1 MPARKSTEKA
11 PVTQGKKAAA
21 QAAAAADPRSVA
33 CPKCGTVVDTSVVS
47 TLLAGSDQLK
57 ALFAGTLNRPECPEC
72 GTLFLIDKPL
82 VYRDTASAFIAYQV
96 AMPEDGDTSAI
107 EQEIDCMATDI
118 SSSEETER
126 PTVRVTF
133 TRSDFIEKI
142 ALRNDGY
149 DDRLIEYAKFQLL
162 KSLDS
167 EELNH
172 RRHRLLF
179 DFSNQNP
186 DIIAFIVF
194 DRENNQPVS
203 RVHVQHGD
211 YDALLEEFTSST
223 QLMLELDALFPS
235 CYVSCDRLIG

>member
-1 MPARKSTEKA
+1 MPARKSMKTA
-11 PVTQGKKAAA
+11 PV
-21 QAAAAADPRSVA
+21 ADVTRARSVT
-33 CPKCGTVVDTSVVS
+33 CPKCGTVLDTVVTT
-47 TLLAGSDQLK
+47 TLLPGSPGFM
-57 ALFAGTLNRPECPEC
+57 ALFAGTLNRPECLNC
-72 GTLFLIDKPL
+72 GTLFLIDEPL

-96 AMPEDGDTSAI
+96 AMPDDGDTSAI

-118 SSSEETER
+118 SSHEETER

-142 ALRNDGY
+142 TLRNDGY

-162 KSLDS
+162 KTLAS

-172 RRHRLLF
+172 NRHRLLF